1 MLLVPR
7 SWRQVFIESRPFR
20 AAYTFRPLMVP
31 SVQFGPLVWRQA
43 FNALNHLPHPLQ
55 IRILLLFT

>member
-20 AAYTFRPLMVP
+20 AAHTFRPLMVP